1 MSLSKEKVIKS
12 PGYPITNYAK
22 NTNYTWYV
30 TASDDT
36 EEIYIEITI
45 DIHKTPRFPCDDY
58 LQVCVLQS

>member
-12 PGYPITNYAK
+12 TGYPNKNYAK

-30 TASDDT
+30 MASDDT
-36 EEIYIEITI
+36 EEISIEITI
-45 DIHKTPRFPCDDY
+45 DIYKTPGFPCYDY

>member
-12 PGYPITNYAK
+12 PEYPHKNYAK

-30 TASDDT
+30 MASGDT
-36 EEIYIEITI
+36 EEISIEITI
-45 DIHKTPRFPCDDY
+45 DIHKTPRIPCVDY